1 MGIKE
6 NIKLLREKYKLSQK
20 DLALIAGVTDKAVST
35 WESGAIE
42 PRMGAIQ
49 KIADHFGLKKSNLFE
64 DNGLTE
70 KQGYYIDPEA
80 AKMAQELYENP
91 GMRILFDAAK
101 NVSPEDL
108 KVAAELISR
117 MKKKEEYEE

>member
-20 DLALIAGVTDKAVST
+20 IWPLSRELRIRLFLHGKVV
-35 WESGAIE
+35 
-42 PRMGAIQ
+42 Q
-49 KIADHFGLKKSNLFE
+49 KNREWVPFKNSRSFWIKKSNLIE

>member
-1 MGIKE
+1 MGKWCKRTANGCHSKNSRSFWI
-6 NIKLLREKYKLSQK
+6 
-20 DLALIAGVTDKAVST
+20 
-35 WESGAIE
+35 
-42 PRMGAIQ
+42 
-49 KIADHFGLKKSNLFE
+49 KKSNLIE